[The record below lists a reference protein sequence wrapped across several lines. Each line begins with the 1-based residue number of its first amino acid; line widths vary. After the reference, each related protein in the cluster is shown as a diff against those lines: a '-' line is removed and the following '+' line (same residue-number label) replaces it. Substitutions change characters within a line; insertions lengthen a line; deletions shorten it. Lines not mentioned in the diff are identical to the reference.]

1 MSLAIKVDSAG
12 LDGLNERIRR
22 LAAEL
27 GDSESLLQSL
37 AAEIESQTRRR
48 IADEKAAPDGT
59 PWPGW
64 SDAYARSRH
73 GGHSL
78 LQSEGSLLDSIMSAV
93 SPGTAETGSN
103 LVYAALQQFGG
114 EQGMAAGPAAVPARE
129 FLGVSEQD
137 GQELQAI
144 VDGWV
149 SGQVA
154 GAIA

>member
-1 MSLAIKVDSAG
+1 MSLAITVEPAG
-12 LDGLNERIRR
+12 LQGLNERIRR
-22 LAAEL
+22 LAAGL
-27 GDSESLLQSL
+27 GDSEPLLQSL

-48 IADEKAAPDGT
+48 IADEQAAPDGT
-59 PWPGW
+59 PWPAW

-73 GGHSL
+73 GGQSL

-93 SPGTAETGSN
+93 SGGTAETGSN

-114 EQGMAAGPAAVPARE
+114 EQGMAPGPAAVPARE

-144 VDGWV
+144 VDEWL
-149 SGQVA
+149 SGQIA
-154 GAIA
+154 GAVG

>member
-1 MSLAIKVDSAG
+1 M
-12 LDGLNERIRR
+12 
-22 LAAEL
+22 
-27 GDSESLLQSL
+27 
-37 AAEIESQTRRR
+37 
-48 IADEKAAPDGT
+48 
-59 PWPGW
+59 
-64 SDAYARSRH
+64 
-73 GGHSL
+73 

>member
-1 MSLAIKVDSAG
+1 MSLAITVDSAG
-12 LDGLNERIRR
+12 LEGLNERIRR
-22 LAAEL
+22 LAAGL

-48 IADEKAAPDGT
+48 IADEKSAPDGT

-78 LQSEGSLLDSIMSAV
+78 LQSEGSLLDSITSAV
-93 SPGTAETGSN
+93 SSGAAETGSN

-114 EQGMAAGPAAVPARE
+114 EQGMPPGPAAVPARE
-129 FLGVSEQD
+129 FLGASAQD
-137 GQELQAI
+137 AAELQEI
-144 VDGWV
+144 VDEWL
-149 SGQVA
+149 SGQVE
-154 GAIA
+154 GAFG